1 MSKEKK
7 QQEVNGKTYL
17 ITSDQLMDI
26 MRYLMTRPYG
36 EVVNIMS
43 KLSSLSP
50 LDPRISA
57 EFVKQGE
64 SNDGKERR

>member
-1 MSKEKK
+1 MSREKK

-64 SNDGKERR
+64 SNDRK